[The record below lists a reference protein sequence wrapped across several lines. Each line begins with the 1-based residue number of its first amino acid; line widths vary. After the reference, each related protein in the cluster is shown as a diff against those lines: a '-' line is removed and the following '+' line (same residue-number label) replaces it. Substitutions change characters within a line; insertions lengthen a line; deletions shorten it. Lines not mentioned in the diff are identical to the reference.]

1 MRENMNYED
10 QQLFDQFVER
20 NWGTKAPVRT
30 KSKAKARAKAE
41 E

>member
-1 MRENMNYED
+1 MRENMNDED

-20 NWGTKAPVRT
+20 NWGAKAPVRT
-30 KSKAKARAKAE
+30 KAKARAKVE